1 MDTWA
6 RGRRTLL
13 AASAAFAL
21 AWALP
26 AAAQDPRFSEAQA
39 SARAWLKDADANDAA
54 ATYTNAAARFRAA
67 LSQEQWA
74 AALTK
79 TRTEFGPSVRRTI
92 AVTELPQP
100 GSGTPPGDFVVIRF
114 RSEFEKRP
122 QAVETVTLERE
133 ADGKWRVVGY
143 LMR

>member
-1 MDTWA
+1 MDTRA

-13 AASAAFAL
+13 AATAVFAL
-21 AWALP
+21 AWGLP
-26 AAAQDPRFSEAQA
+26 VAAQDPRFSEAQA
-39 SARAWLKDADANDAA
+39 TARAWLKDADANDAA
-54 ATYTNAAARFRAA
+54 ATYANAAARFRSA
-67 LSQEQWA
+67 LSQERWTA
-74 AALTK
+74 AMAK
-79 TRTEFGPSVRRTI
+79 TRAEFGSSVRRTI
-92 AVTELPQP
+92 AVTGVPQP